1 MEDFRLKELVLPLS
15 LEQRALAQR
24 SEVTY
29 PRTHSWIKME
39 LGGKARS
46 SDPHSSMRFLLN
58 KRKYLLSTF

>member
-46 SDPHSSMRFLLN
+46 SDPPIPV
-58 KRKYLLSTF
+58 